1 MESLSL
7 NNSKTMYGIKIKKL
21 PLGKYLELTK
31 KVNILFNDLFEKG
44 FSNKSIEEI
53 LESIINI
60 NKEEL
65 ISLFNGIFKIAPDLL
80 IDFIVDVLEVD
91 KNKFINNG
99 EIGLYELTE
108 IIETFIEINNLG
120 KLMPKLKK
128 VISMVHMKI
137 QNIGYKS

>member
-44 FSNKSIEEI
+44 FSNESIEEI

-65 ISLFNGIFKIAPDLL
+65 INLFNGIFKIAPDLL

-91 KNKFINNG
+91 KNKFINNN

>member
-7 NNSKTMYGIKIKKL
+7 NNSKTMYGIKTKKL

-65 ISLFNGIFKIAPDLL
+65 INLFNGIFKIAPDLL

-91 KNKFINNG
+91 KNKFINNN

>member
-65 ISLFNGIFKIAPDLL
+65 INLFNGIFKIAPDLL

-91 KNKFINNG
+91 KNKFINND

>member
-65 ISLFNGIFKIAPDLL
+65 INLFNGIFKIAPDLL

-91 KNKFINNG
+91 KNKFINNN

-137 QNIGYKS
+137 

>member
-65 ISLFNGIFKIAPDLL
+65 INLFNGIFKIAPDLL
-80 IDFIVDVLEVD
+80 IDFIIDVLEVD
-91 KNKFINNG
+91 KNKFINND

-137 QNIGYKS
+137 

>member
-44 FSNKSIEEI
+44 FSNESIEEI

-65 ISLFNGIFKIAPDLL
+65 INLFNGIFKIAPDLL

-91 KNKFINNG
+91 KNKFINNN

-137 QNIGYKS
+137 

>member
-65 ISLFNGIFKIAPDLL
+65 INLFNGIFKIAPDLL

-91 KNKFINNG
+91 KNKFINNN

>member
-44 FSNKSIEEI
+44 FSNKSIESI

-65 ISLFNGIFKIAPDLL
+65 INLFNGIFKIAPDLL

-91 KNKFINNG
+91 KNKFINNN

>member
-65 ISLFNGIFKIAPDLL
+65 INLFNGIFKIAPDLL
-80 IDFIVDVLEVD
+80 IDFIIDVLEVD
-91 KNKFINNG
+91 KNKFINND

>member
-65 ISLFNGIFKIAPDLL
+65 INLFNGIFKIAPDLL
-80 IDFIVDVLEVD
+80 IDFIIDVLEVD
-91 KNKFINNG
+91 KNKFINNN

>member
-65 ISLFNGIFKIAPDLL
+65 INLFNGIFKIAPDLL

-91 KNKFINNG
+91 KNKFINND

-137 QNIGYKS
+137 